1 MSETTDEI
9 TEESELQAIH
19 GIGSA
24 RASALGV
31 ETVGELANSSAQ
43 HLFNNVENMSAKEI
57 ENVVDKAREC
67 VGMKQ
72 KARVYTADSSD
83 ESDED
88 GDDDVE
94 ITDESFGSDANAFID
109 AGGVSDLTPSDCKTV
124 AIMAGD
130 DAFDVGGEHGD
141 MSATEQ
147 AGLVQRRLIEFGFDD
162 IETVYA
168 LKSGM
173 GRQAVNSW
181 VSHTA
186 NETDRELPQLRQ
198 VGVKAEGRYPNADDY
213 RERNAR
219 LLEKVDGICVVA
231 NGEYVGMWV
240 NMVNNRD
247 DVIIRTPMMNSDE

>member
-1 MSETTDEI
+1 MSKSTDI
-9 TEESELQAIH
+9 SEESELQAIH
-19 GIGSA
+19 GIGPA
-24 RASALGV
+24 RAKALGV

-43 HLFNNVENMSAKEI
+43 HLFNTVDNMSAGEI
-57 ENVVDKAREC
+57 EEVVDKARD
-67 VGMKQ
+67 VIGMKQ

-88 GDDDVE
+88 DGEVE
-94 ITDESFGSDANAFID
+94 ITDESFGSDVDAFIE
-109 AGGVSDLTPSDCKTV
+109 AGGVSDLTPGDCKTV

-141 MSATEQ
+141 MSATDQ
-147 AGLVQRRLIEFGFDD
+147 AGLVQRRLMEFGFDD

-168 LKSGM
+168 LESGM

-181 VSHTA
+181 VSYTA
-186 NETDRELPQLRQ
+186 NETDRDLPELRQ
-198 VGVKAEGRYPNADDY
+198 VGVKASGRYPNGDDY

-219 LLEKVDGICVVA
+219 LLEQVDGICVVA